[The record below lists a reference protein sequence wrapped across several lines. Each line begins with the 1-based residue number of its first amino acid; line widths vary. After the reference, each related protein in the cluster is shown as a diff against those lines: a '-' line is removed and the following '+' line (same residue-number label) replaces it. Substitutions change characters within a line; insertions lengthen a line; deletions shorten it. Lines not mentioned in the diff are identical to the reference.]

1 LNKICYEITLQ
12 HFDFEPFI
20 KKYAQITFP
29 VLLNWLYYFPF
40 QKKNNNPLISNENLE
55 KILSIEEDLKIVS
68 SLQDLDMVHRA
79 LKERVEN
86 WVLTLDNDAS
96 IFEKEEPIASLNS
109 DDTIFYLSGHIV
121 FPKVI
126 QPLFKKVIGFL
137 SADYEQISKQELSA
151 ATKDVI
157 ANRLKEYNNRIDR
170 TDVSTLLKQSYKEC
184 LIKSGSYD
192 FMAKIQA
199 DIQRDFN

>member
-1 LNKICYEITLQ
+1 LNKICHEITLQ
-12 HFDFEPFI
+12 HFDFESFI

-96 IFEKEEPIASLNS
+96 VFEKEEPIASLNS

-170 TDVSTLLKQSYKEC
+170 IDISTLLKQSYKEC
-184 LIKSGSYD
+184 LIKRSSYD